1 MGTTIP
7 PPPPAT
13 APDANHFFANSDSR
27 FFFNI
32 VVTVAASSGG
42 ILRRTTDIR
51 VLRRRERYVHGS
63 HRYGQDAP
71 LTPAAVREPPS
82 GVGRALVEA
91 DWTLSSICKTSSNT
105 TGYASSE
112 VYARKKKWILF
123 LEYIEN

>member
-13 APDANHFFANSDSR
+13 APDANHFFANSDSH

-91 DWTLSSICKTSSNT
+91 DWTLFNLQDLQQHDWLC
-105 TGYASSE
+105 
-112 VYARKKKWILF
+112 ILRGIRQKEIMAFF